1 MDETL
6 DVVVVG
12 AGQAGLATSY
22 LLGESGIHHV
32 VLERGEVGE
41 SWRSQRWDSFFLNT
55 PNWANSLPG
64 LEFVGNGP
72 DAFGHRDELVSFFE
86 RYVSLFGLP
95 VRTHAP
101 VKSLER
107 LSTGSFSIRVN
118 GATLGA
124 RAVVIASGG
133 MSRSRVPEMARKL
146 PADVLSLSAGD
157 YRNPEAL
164 PEGAI
169 VVVGSGQSGCQIT
182 EALLAAGRSVYLCTS
197 RVARIPRAYRGKD
210 IFAWARDIG
219 FLDVRV
225 EELEDPGAQFAA
237 QPQVSGTH
245 GGHTVSL
252 QSLARDGATLL
263 GRVTDVEGETLK
275 LDGNVLESI
284 AFADEKADGFKAAI
298 DAFIERENLS
308 AVPPEPDPGE
318 PRLPDLNGSDKLGSL
333 DIRQAGVGCVIWC
346 TGYDADWSW
355 VKIDTFDEHGR
366 PRHRDG
372 ITDWP
377 GLYFA
382 GLNWLSKRKSG
393 ILYGVSEDAVRIV
406 EHIAQKVVA
415 DRPV

>member
-1 MDETL
+1 
-6 DVVVVG
+6 
-12 AGQAGLATSY
+12 
-22 LLGESGIHHV
+22 
-32 VLERGEVGE
+32 
-41 SWRSQRWDSFFLNT
+41 
-55 PNWANSLPG
+55 LPG
-64 LEFVGNGP
+64 LEFVGKGP
-72 DAFGHRDELVSFFE
+72 DAFEHRDELVSFFQ
-86 RYVSLFGLP
+86 RYVSLFELP
-95 VRTHAP
+95 VRNHTP

-107 LSTGSFSIRVN
+107 LSTGWFSIQVD
-118 GATLGA
+118 GGTLGA

-133 MSRSRVPEMARKL
+133 MSRPRVPEMGRKL
-146 PADVLSLSAGD
+146 PAGVLSLSAGD

-164 PEGAI
+164 PEGAV

-182 EALLAAGRSVYLCTS
+182 EDLLAAGRSVYLCTS

-210 IFAWARDIG
+210 IFAWGRDMG
-219 FLDVRV
+219 FLEVRV

-263 GRVTDVEGETLK
+263 GRLVDVEDETLK
-275 LDGNVLESI
+275 LDRNLLESI
-284 AFADEKADGFKAAI
+284 AFADEKADGFRAAI
-298 DAFIERENLS
+298 DAFIERESLS

-318 PRLPDLNGSDKLGSL
+318 PPLPDLNGSDELGFL

-346 TGYDADWSW
+346 TGFDADWSW

-366 PRHRDG
+366 PRHKDG

-393 ILYGVSEDAVRIV
+393 ILFGVPEDAGRIV
-406 EHIAQKVVA
+406 EHISQNVFA
-415 DRPV
+415 DKPV